1 MPCRAPF
8 GCLKVVIIGLEIAL
22 KLKSRFRAAFLS
34 IWGAR
39 GAVLGSIFGSFVGAC
54 WLPNRAVDRIA
65 KTTKSDD
72 VTALFKVF
80 QVPGGRKSTK
90 NVTESSFEH
99 QPCSKSVLGAS
110 WDQFWSHFGSIL
122 GSKICS
128 KSKLKIEAI
137 FERY

>member
-1 MPCRAPF
+1 MAFLDLWRPF
-8 GCLKVVIIGLEIAL
+8 GTVV
-22 KLKSRFRAAFLS
+22 
-34 IWGAR
+34 
-39 GAVLGSIFGSFVGAC
+39 GSILESVWDVF

-80 QVPGGRKSTK
+80 QVPGGRKSMK

-110 WDQFWSHFGSIL
+110 WD
-122 GSKICS
+122 
-128 KSKLKIEAI
+128 
-137 FERY
+137 

>member
-1 MPCRAPF
+1 MN
-8 GCLKVVIIGLEIAL
+8 G
-22 KLKSRFRAAFLS
+22 
-34 IWGAR
+34 
-39 GAVLGSIFGSFVGAC
+39 IFGTLDVFWESVGVDFGVIFGFF
-54 WLPNRAVDRIA
+54 WLPNRAVGRIA

-72 VTALFKVF
+72 VTALFKLF

-122 GSKICS
+122 GSKIGS

-137 FERY
+137 FELF